1 MGRPKDAN
9 SGMWSTKMLPNI
21 NNNLIRCQ
29 ICVNVNGCP
38 PADAARLFS
47 AEDLLLH
54 IYAHLNYRPHKCSQC
69 DFAAISPSELV
80 QHSQQSMHYH
90 LTLYNAEN
98 TFLKELCQHILDKCR
113 QWNNLASHPFTVALS
128 DRQLPIKRNES
139 ADNAQCSSQSA
150 SPIPSL
156 NSSINRREEQ
166 KQQPMDTSDEGSTI
180 VQSFAEQLNALTEPN
195 NAGLSLSFPK
205 QQNFYAIEKAFHD
218 CVRGVSEVFASVPGG
233 AKTNG
238 CGAPTQNHLDAT
250 QNVSTWASQQQKIR
264 ACESHQQMIDSSPFS
279 NNIALKCVLCGHV
292 TKSNIMRD
300 YHCNTHLGLLLFR
313 CRICSSDFAKY
324 NNWRKHLYERHR
336 LTKQKFVRVEENWE
350 KLRISTKT
358 MFVPVG
364 STAGNTQPTSSS
376 STLATAAVGTN
387 STSNV
392 PPPSRWMTRPST
404 VCPQLYP
411 RKSRISKRNPLCQD
425 NRTCAECDEFLPNT
439 DASRL
444 HHTNVKHLNLCL
456 YMCPL
461 CNKEFMSTIN
471 GFGFCILH
479 IKTQHPRVLLPSKKE
494 VSLADLPGKMSK
506 IRARAAEL
514 FALDEQ

>member
-1 MGRPKDAN
+1 
-9 SGMWSTKMLPNI
+9 
-21 NNNLIRCQ
+21 
-29 ICVNVNGCP
+29 
-38 PADAARLFS
+38 
-47 AEDLLLH
+47 
-54 IYAHLNYRPHKCSQC
+54 
-69 DFAAISPSELV
+69 
-80 QHSQQSMHYH
+80 MHYH

-98 TFLKELCQHILDKCR
+98 TFLKELCQHVLDKCR
-113 QWNNLASHPFTVALS
+113 QWNNLAPHPLPAAPS
-128 DRQLPIKRNES
+128 DRQLPIKRTES
-139 ADNAQCSSQSA
+139 ADNAQCSPQSA

-166 KQQPMDTSDEGSTI
+166 KQQPVNTPDGGSTI

-205 QQNFYAIEKAFHD
+205 QKNFYAIEKAFHD

-233 AKTNG
+233 AKPNG
-238 CGAPTQNHLDAT
+238 CETPTQNHSDAT
-250 QNVSTWASQQQKIR
+250 QNVSSWASQQQKMH
-264 ACESHQQMIDSSPFS
+264 ACESHRQMTDTSLFS
-279 NNIALKCVLCGHV
+279 NNISLKCVLCGHV

-313 CRICSSDFAKY
+313 CRICSSDFTKY
-324 NNWRKHLYERHR
+324 NTWRKHLYERHR

-350 KLRISTKT
+350 KLRISMKT

-364 STAGNTQPTSSS
+364 SIAAANTQPTSSS
-376 STLATAAVGTN
+376 STSEAVGAN

-392 PPPSRWMTRPST
+392 PPPPVQTAAVEGIPPALSIKPLNVALALDDPPVDHLST
-404 VCPQLYP
+404 IVSEIIANIKTEPGVAGQQSGGGCGKKL
-411 RKSRISKRNPLCQD
+411 RILSKVQ
-425 NRTCAECDEFLPNT
+425 CAECDEFLPNT

-456 YMCPL
+456 YMCPV

-479 IKTQHPRVLLPSKKE
+479 IKTQHPGVLLPSRKE
-494 VSLADLPGKMSK
+494 VSLADLPEKMSK
-506 IRARAAEL
+506 IQACAAEL
-514 FALDEQ
+514 FALDD